1 MAFSP
6 LRSKKAT
13 GALSVKCPG
22 FVAFGLGVRARLGS
36 SFQAKHSRQSVI
48 GFGGKL
54 GVQVVGQSGV
64 NFVHHLPI
72 QCSVS

>member
-48 GFGGKL
+48 GFGG
-54 GVQVVGQSGV
+54 
-64 NFVHHLPI
+64 
-72 QCSVS
+72 